1 MIHSIIEDFT
11 DDDHRLNSWRIY
23 RWLYWTLIGP
33 PRRLSG
39 EESACQCRRHGFHSW
54 VGKIPWRR
62 EWQPTP
68 VFLPGESHAEEP
80 GGLQSMGSQ
89 SRARPKQLSRHAC
102 PEIVVDFYSIL
113 IFYSNCS
120 EIYCGFEIDPTSQPH
135 DWVSAVWNGE
145 TPCGFC
151 FGRDFCDLG
160 MQLSDLFIPDADT

>member
-1 MIHSIIEDFT
+1 MIILDIDRASQAAQWQRIRLPMQETWVPFLGREDPLEKGMATQSSI
-11 DDDHRLNSWRIY
+11 LAWRIPC
-23 RWLYWTLIGP
+23 T
-33 PRRLSG
+33 
-39 EESACQCRRHGFHSW
+39 
-54 VGKIPWRR
+54 
-62 EWQPTP
+62 
-68 VFLPGESHAEEP
+68 EEP

-89 SRARPKQLSRHAC
+89 SQARPKRLSRHAC

-113 IFYSNCS
+113 IFYYNCS

-135 DWVSAVWNGE
+135 DWVSAMWNGE